1 MELLIAYLV
10 TIVLAI
16 SLSLYDDLQYIGE
29 LTVRIILITILV
41 AIIPLFN
48 LALIIISGYRIVQRK
63 LVPNYNMISD
73 ILDTVVYR
81 RKE

>member
-29 LTVRIILITILV
+29 LTVRLILITIFV

-48 LALIIISGYRIVQRK
+48 LTLIIVSGCRIVQRK
-63 LVPNYNMISD
+63 LTPNYNRISD

-81 RKE
+81 RNK

>member
-16 SLSLYDDLQYIGE
+16 SLSLYDDLQYVGE
-29 LTVRIILITILV
+29 ITVRLILITIFV
-41 AIIPLFN
+41 AIIPAFN
-48 LALIIISGYRIVQRK
+48 LALIITSGYRIVQRK
-63 LVPNYNMISD
+63 LVPNYNRISD